1 MNKSREIA
9 KNNNQTKGESTKEL
23 AKVLT
28 TRKPRKKTKIKLRK
42 AQYRETHAQR
52 INKIANAKALKAT
65 GLSNRAIGK
74 LLDVS
79 YGSVGKWLKLNDEQ
93 ANQLSEVIKRELFA
107 TDYITNKKAVKAIN
121 EHLENPNKMSK
132 TKLWELSGLYKT
144 TREFLTPKANSQDNN
159 SVNIQLNINKDNF
172 SIDKL

>member
-1 MNKSREIA
+1 MIDETKIPENKIEDTS
-9 KNNNQTKGESTKEL
+9 KL
-23 AKVLT
+23 AKVLSP
-28 TRKPRKKTKIKLRK
+28 RKPRKKTKIKLRK

-121 EHLENPNKMSK
+121 SHLEDEAKMAK

-159 SVNIQLNINKDNF
+159 SINIQLNINKDNF